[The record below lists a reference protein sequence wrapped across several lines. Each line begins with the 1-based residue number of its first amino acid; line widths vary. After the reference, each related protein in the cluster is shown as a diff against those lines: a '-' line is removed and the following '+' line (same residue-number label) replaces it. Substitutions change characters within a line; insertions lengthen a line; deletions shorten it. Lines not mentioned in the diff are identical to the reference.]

1 MVGGYFRNSWHDIT
15 SSPGWVGK
23 ICLLSLVGFIPVF
36 GQIVLFGYLF
46 GWARDIAWG
55 VRGPMPARIFGNE
68 DGKLYARGL
77 FAWVISLVC
86 SLLPMAVEVVWM
98 IPAGGMALVAGW
110 GSSSFTPFAVLGI
123 GGMVAAVVSVVAAFA
138 ASVFWLVGSV
148 RMSIYGRLG
157 PGFQFGKL
165 WAMMRRDPQ
174 GILRLVGMY
183 LAICAVLV
191 IAFVVIAL
199 VLVLGAIAASAFVA
213 AIMGSRGGSW
223 DAVAAQVALVLLVG
237 IPAIL
242 AVAFAI
248 EVAAVMAY
256 ALIIRAA
263 GYWMGQF
270 DVPAWRGPDDP
281 LPFQVPSVYGAC
293 AVPPMP
299 VPPAPAQA
307 PAASAPVSAPAPSPA
322 VAPMAAPV
330 PAPVATPIAPA
341 AAPVLVPESGPE
353 AAPASA
359 VTLTLEPEGAQ
370 PSSEAPAGSSAAP
383 EATAPEEHPDGQ
395 R

>member
-15 SSPGWVGK
+15 SSPGWFGK
-23 ICLLSLVGFIPVF
+23 ICLLALVGFIPIF

-86 SLLPMAVEVVWM
+86 SLLPMAVELLWA

-110 GSSSFTPFAVLGI
+110 GSNSFTPFAVLGV
-123 GGMVAAVVSVVAAFA
+123 GGMVVSVLSVVAAFA

-191 IAFVVIAL
+191 VIFVAIAL
-199 VLVLGAIAASAFVA
+199 VLVLGAVAASAFTAV
-213 AIMGSRGGSW
+213 IMGSRGGTFE
-223 DAVAAQVALVLLVG
+223 AVAAQAGLVLLVG
-237 IPAIL
+237 IPVIL
-242 AVAFAI
+242 AVSFAI
-248 EVAAVMAY
+248 EVAAVMSY

-281 LPFQVPSVYGAC
+281 LPFQVPSVYGAY
-293 AVPPMP
+293 AEPPVPA
-299 VPPAPAQA
+299 PPAPV
-307 PAASAPVSAPAPSPA
+307 PTPAPAPVPT
-322 VAPMAAPV
+322 AAPV
-330 PAPVATPIAPA
+330 PVPASVPAPVTDPT
-341 AAPVLVPESGPE
+341 
-353 AAPASA
+353 AAPAIVPA
-359 VTLTLEPEGAQ
+359 PTPAAGEVP
-370 PSSEAPAGSSAAP
+370 APAPQPAP
-383 EATAPEEHPDGQ
+383 EVPAPGEPTDGA